1 MDVKNDFVGIKNFFS
16 GSKNFKKISTEIVHE
31 SLSIDRD
38 TEALVYAKK
47 VDDST
52 NMFVAGN
59 IGAMICLIADMIIL
73 ISEKSGAPI
82 SAISLTISTLI
93 NDQRGTLR

>member
-1 MDVKNDFVGIKNFFS
+1 MDIKNSFS

-31 SLSIDRD
+31 SVLIDRD
-38 TEALVYAKK
+38 TEAVVYAKN
-47 VDDST
+47 VGDST

-59 IGAMICLIADMIIL
+59 IGAMTCLIADMIIL

-82 SAISLTISTLI
+82 SAILLTISTLI
-93 NDQRGTLR
+93 NDERGSLR